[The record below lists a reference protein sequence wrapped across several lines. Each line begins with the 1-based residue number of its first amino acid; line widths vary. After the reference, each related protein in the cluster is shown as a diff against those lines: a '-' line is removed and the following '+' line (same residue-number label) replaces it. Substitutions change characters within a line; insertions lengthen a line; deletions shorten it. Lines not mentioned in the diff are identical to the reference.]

1 MKTLVI
7 LFVLFHP
14 FSVFAEDISDF
25 ELEGI
30 SIGDSLLDYVN
41 IENINQETEYN
52 SKDYYYLKNPKLF
65 GEVYIHDVVGQYDN
79 LSFFIKSND
88 PKFKIHLLRGNI
100 IFNER
105 RDECLN
111 KKKEIVENIEKDL
124 VNLEKRERSWNH
136 SIDPSGKSK
145 VFNTQFLFENG
156 DKISI
161 YCFDFEEKLQKQNN
175 WDDGLSVSIGTN
187 DVLEWLRNY

>member
-1 MKTLVI
+1 MKTLLT
-7 LFVLFHP
+7 LFVLF
-14 FSVFAEDISDF
+14 FSSSVFAEDISDF

-65 GEVYIHDVVGQYDN
+65 GEVYIRDAAGQYDS
-79 LSFFIKSND
+79 LSFFIKPND

-105 RDECLN
+105 RNECLN
-111 KKKEIVENIEKDL
+111 KKKEIVEGVESDL
-124 VNLEKRERSWNH
+124 VNLEKRERNFNH
-136 SIDPSGKSK
+136 AIDPSGKSK
-145 VFNTQFLFENG
+145 VFTTQFLFENG
-156 DKISI
+156 DKIS
-161 YCFDFEEKLQKQNN
+161 
-175 WDDGLSVSIGTN
+175 
-187 DVLEWLRNY
+187 